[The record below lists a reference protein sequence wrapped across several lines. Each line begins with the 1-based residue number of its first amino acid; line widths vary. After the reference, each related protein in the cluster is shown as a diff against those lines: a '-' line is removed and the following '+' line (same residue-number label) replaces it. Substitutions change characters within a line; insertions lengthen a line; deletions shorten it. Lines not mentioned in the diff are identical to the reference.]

1 MWGKLHGCVPDIYTI
16 PPILKEMFAELR
28 VSLWEEVEKEKKED
42 SVRLRSTTAS

>member
-16 PPILKEMFAELR
+16 PILKEMFAELR